1 MLRQF
6 IPCAGVRR
14 SGAGLEFGRDM
25 GHADFE
31 GGENRGGW
39 GSGLLWP
46 AARIVAVLAVAAAA
60 LHWMLGTGAA
70 PQAQVADQTV
80 AARAEPAA
88 TDDAG
93 TGEVTVRAD
102 RNGHFVVKA
111 VIDGQD
117 MDLLVDTG
125 ASSLVLSS
133 ADAARLGIDANRL
146 TYTERYQTANGI
158 VFGAPVTL
166 REFRV
171 NSFSLHDVRATVMA
185 SPMPVS
191 LLGMSVLSRF
201 ADREMRGDKLTL
213 RW

>member
-1 MLRQF
+1 M
-6 IPCAGVRR
+6 RR
-14 SGAGLEFGRDM
+14 VPTFRRAGLDFGRDM

-31 GGENRGGW
+31 GGEERGGW

-46 AARIVAVLAVAAAA
+46 AARFVAILALAAAA
-60 LHWMLGTGAA
+60 VHWILGAGATA
-70 PQAQVADQTV
+70 PHQAQIADQTLSPP
-80 AARAEPAA
+80 AEPAE
-88 TDDAG
+88 TDDSG
-93 TGEVTVRAD
+93 SGEVTVRAD
-102 RNGHFVVKA
+102 RNGHFMVKA
-111 VIDGQD
+111 VIDGED

-133 ADAARLGIDANRL
+133 ADAARLGIDTHRL
-146 TYTERYQTANGI
+146 SYTERYQTANGI
-158 VFGAPVTL
+158 ALGAPVTL

-171 NSFSLHDVRATVMA
+171 NSFSLHDVRATVMV

-201 ADREMRGDKLTL
+201 AEHEMRGDKLIL

>member
-1 MLRQF
+1 
-6 IPCAGVRR
+6 
-14 SGAGLEFGRDM
+14 M

-31 GGENRGGW
+31 GGGNGGGW

-46 AARIVAVLAVAAAA
+46 AARFVAILVLAVAAV
-60 LHWMLGTGAA
+60 HWMLGAGPTAP
-70 PQAQVADQTV
+70 PQAQIADQTLST
-80 AARAEPAA
+80 RAEPAA
-88 TDDAG
+88 ADGAG
-93 TGEVTVRAD
+93 SGEVTVRAD

-111 VIDGQD
+111 VIDGED

-125 ASSLVLSS
+125 ASSLVLST
-133 ADAARLGIDANRL
+133 ADAARLGIDTHRL
-146 TYTERYQTANGI
+146 AYTERYQTANGI
-158 VFGAPVTL
+158 VLGALVTL

-201 ADREMRGDKLTL
+201 AEHEMRGDKLVL

>member
-1 MLRQF
+1 
-6 IPCAGVRR
+6 
-14 SGAGLEFGRDM
+14 M

-31 GGENRGGW
+31 GGEDRGGW

-46 AARIVAVLAVAAAA
+46 AARSVAILALAAAA
-60 LHWMLGTGAA
+60 VHWFLSAGAA
-70 PQAQVADQTV
+70 VPPQAQIADQSLSQ
-80 AARAEPAA
+80 RAGPADG
-88 TDDAG
+88 DDAG
-93 TGEVTVRAD
+93 GGEVTVRAD

-111 VIDGQD
+111 VIDGED

-133 ADAARLGIDANRL
+133 ADAARLGIDTHHL
-146 TYTERYQTANGI
+146 DYTERYQTANGI
-158 VFGAPVTL
+158 VLGAPVTL

-185 SPMPVS
+185 SAMPIS

-201 ADREMRGDKLTL
+201 AEHEMRGDKLVL